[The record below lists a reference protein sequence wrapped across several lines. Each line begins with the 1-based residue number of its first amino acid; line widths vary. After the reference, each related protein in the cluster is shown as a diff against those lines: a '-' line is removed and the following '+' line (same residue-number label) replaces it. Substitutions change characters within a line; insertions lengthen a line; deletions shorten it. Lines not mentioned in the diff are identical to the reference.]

1 MLRIAICDDDLPVT
15 SEIESLLLNIMQDR
29 CIKMDIDIF
38 FDGKTLYRQ
47 IQSGTNF
54 DIIYMDIKMA
64 DVDGIQAAR
73 LIRAQNIPSL
83 LIYISAYETY
93 FKQLFEVEPF
103 RFISKPIDTYIFYKY
118 FIEAHKKINSQ
129 LQFFTFSFHQR
140 YTKVP
145 ISEIMYFESRGR
157 TILIHTPTIEYRFLC
172 KLDIIES
179 YMFDNE
185 IHFLRIHQSYL
196 INPYHIRSI
205 TLSNIEMDDHSI
217 LSIGPKYQAQVRLQ
231 YLHIVED
238 L

>member
-54 DIIYMDIKMA
+54 DIIYMDIEMA

-118 FIEAHKKINSQ
+118 FMEAHKKINSQ

-157 TILIHTPTIEYRFLC
+157 TIFIHTPTMKYRFLS

-205 TLSNIEMDDHSI
+205 SLSNIEMDDHSI
-217 LSIGPKYQAQVRLQ
+217 LSIGPKYQAPVRLQ